1 MNLSKY
7 LRASIFISTL
17 AFLSFSQAGMGAS
30 CPDPRMTYTPKNDVQ
45 FIDYFQP
52 HHMMAIEMGNE
63 LLERGESA
71 ELRMMA
77 QKMIRSQTAE
87 IQKLRSARKAL
98 TGRSASPHLMDQHM
112 MADMKHM
119 KTLSGKQLDAHFIDH
134 MIPHHASALPA
145 AHQSLRYLK
154 RAELKEM
161 ANMIVMEQ
169 AKEIGDLQKMRE

>member
-1 MNLSKY
+1 MNLLKG
-7 LRASIFISTL
+7 LRASIFVS
-17 AFLSFSQAGMGAS
+17 ALSLVSLSHAGMGES
-30 CPDPRMTYTPKNDVQ
+30 CPDPRMTYTPKSDVQ

-52 HHMMAIEMGNE
+52 HHMMAIEMANE

-87 IQKLRSARKAL
+87 IQIMRNARKAL

-119 KTLSGKQLDAHFIDH
+119 KTLSGKQLDTHFIDH
-134 MIPHHASALPA
+134 MIPHHASALPT

-154 RAELKEM
+154 RAAIKDM

-169 AKEIGDLQKMRE
+169 AKEIGELQKMRE